1 MKKDFFSFHKKINI
15 DKTLEK
21 LTLSKS
27 VHPFVFALI
36 IIFFF
41 FGNYL
46 TVTAAASK
54 NIINFLGIKIAFSA
68 FTGVFSSLANIS
80 IIFLAVLFW
89 KVGYFTALF
98 LLLIQ
103 FPQLARSMMLRQN
116 PNNIAGLFTNLSAII
131 AVTIIYFNNL
141 RIAKYQERMR
151 SQATTDSLTG
161 LPNRFACTMLIDD
174 LVKKGERFA
183 LVSVDLNNFKLIN
196 DTMGHDAGDKCL

>member
-1 MKKDFFSFHKKINI
+1 MKKKFLSPNKNINI

-21 LTLSKS
+21 LTLNKGA
-27 VHPFVFALI
+27 PKFVFALL

-41 FGNYL
+41 FCNYL

-54 NIINFLGIKIAFSA
+54 NIINFLGIKIAISA

-89 KVGYFTALF
+89 KVGYYTALI

-103 FPQLARSMMLRQN
+103 FPQLTRSMLQRQN

-131 AVTIIYFNNL
+131 AATIIYLNNL
-141 RIAKYQERMR
+141 RIAKYQDM
-151 SQATTDSLTG
+151 
-161 LPNRFACTMLIDD
+161 
-174 LVKKGERFA
+174 
-183 LVSVDLNNFKLIN
+183 
-196 DTMGHDAGDKCL
+196 